1 MRIVIQVSAADDAK
15 AWALLQRHSPG
26 MALPG
31 RTFVVSEDAVRAL
44 QEAGIRF
51 TELSR
56 DAVSGRAEGAV
67 AGERI

>member
-1 MRIVIQVSAADDAK
+1 VKVAIEVDPRDK
-15 AWALLQRHSPG
+15 AQTWAVLVRGSPG

-31 RTFVVSEDAVRAL
+31 GVFVVSEEAVRAL
-44 QEAGIRF
+44 REEGVRF

-56 DAVSGRAEGAV
+56 EGSLSGAA

>member
-1 MRIVIQVSAADDAK
+1 MKVAIEVDPRDRAK
-15 AWALLQRHSPG
+15 AWAVLVRGSPG

-31 RTFVVSEDAVRAL
+31 GVFVVSDEAVRTL
-44 QEAGIRF
+44 RTAGVRF

-56 DAVSGRAEGAV
+56 EGSLSGAG

>member
-1 MRIVIQVSAADDAK
+1 MKVAIEVDRRDKAK
-15 AWALLQRHSPG
+15 AWGVLVRGSPG

-31 RTFVVSEDAVRAL
+31 GVFVVSEEAVRAL
-44 QEAGIRF
+44 RKAGVRF

-56 DAVSGRAEGAV
+56 EGNLSGAA

>member
-1 MRIVIQVSAADDAK
+1 MKVAIEVDPRDSAK
-15 AWALLQRHSPG
+15 AWAVLVRGSPG

-31 RTFVVSEDAVRAL
+31 RVFIVSEEAVRAL
-44 QEAGIRF
+44 RTAGVRF

-56 DAVSGRAEGAV
+56 EGSLSEAA

>member
-1 MRIVIQVSAADDAK
+1 MRIVIQVAAADDAK
-15 AWALLQRHSPG
+15 AWSILQRHSPG

-31 RTFVVSEDAVRAL
+31 RKLVVSEGAVRAL
-44 QEAGIRF
+44 MEAGIRF

-56 DAVSGRAEGAV
+56 EGTDGVTEGAL

>member
-1 MRIVIQVSAADDAK
+1 MKVAIEVDARDSAK
-15 AWALLQRHSPG
+15 AWAMLVRGTPG

-31 RTFVVSEDAVRAL
+31 RVFIVSEAAVRAL
-44 QEAGIRF
+44 RKAGVRF

-56 DAVSGRAEGAV
+56 EGNLSGAA